1 MDERG
6 NAVKSE
12 KILLGLTALFLV
24 VLLAL
29 FFRDRAAAEAAPVA
43 VETERDAAQETFMP
57 DVSPLNINTASEEE
71 LATLPGIGGVLARRI
86 VDYRT
91 EHGPFEAEEDLL
103 KVSGIGERKLAELD
117 GRITAGG

>member
-29 FFRDRAAAEAAPVA
+29 FFRDRAALGAAPVA
-43 VETERDAAQETFMP
+43 LETETAVPQESFMP
-57 DVSPLNINTASEEE
+57 DVQPLDVNAASAEE
-71 LATLPGIGGVLARRI
+71 LAELPGIGRVLAERI

-91 EHGPFEAEEDLL
+91 EHGPFEAAEDLTE
-103 KVSGIGERKLAELD
+103 VSGIGERKLAELE
-117 GRITAGG
+117 GRITAE